1 MPYNPLIPQANDLI
15 SVSQGQLL
23 GNFTAVPVWEAVNHY
38 EFGTGVN
45 EGKHRF
51 VTLPNQVAAPVPPFL
66 ANEDALYTFNYTPPA
81 GVPVAELWVHKQVP
95 AATAEIPLTASI
107 LSQVAAPLINSNG
120 WTYLP
125 SGIIMKWGFA
135 PQLPNPPPVNS
146 SIKVLLNAIGVASP
160 AFTQIFNA
168 QVTMAVTTAATS
180 SNLRS
185 PIVKLSM
192 VPNPFELQIG
202 NNPDNG
208 VGLQGYFWCVI
219 GR

>member
-1 MPYNPLIPQANDLI
+1 MPFNPLIPQANDLI

-23 GNFTAVPVWEAVNHY
+23 GNNTAVPVWEAVNHY

-51 VTLPNQVAAPVPPFL
+51 VTLPNQAAAPVPPFL
-66 ANEDALYTFNYTPPA
+66 ANEDALYTLNYTPPA
-81 GVPVAELWVHKQVP
+81 GVAAAELWVHKQVP
-95 AATAEIPLTASI
+95 AATAEIPMTASV
-107 LSQVAAPLINSNG
+107 LSQVAAPLINSNC

-125 SGIIMKWGFA
+125 SGIIMKWGFVA
-135 PQLPNPPPVNS
+135 KAVNPPNVTTTVN
-146 SIKVLLNAIGVASP
+146 LNAIGVASP

-168 QVTMAVTTAATS
+168 QVTIATLGATQA
-180 SNLRS
+180 NLTV
-185 PIVKLSM
+185 PTVKLSM

-202 NNPDNG
+202 NNPAI
-208 VGLQGYFWCVI
+208 VAAIQGYYWFVI